1 MPLEP
6 PHGVETV
13 RTPGS
18 VFWFEDEII
27 VGASNELARPGTI
40 EDAQEGM
47 QILKMMLE
55 GGPRPCLYDAA
66 DISYVGFGARS
77 HVHEHLPELFT
88 RVAILVRSNAMRSVA
103 HMLLGFVR
111 VQIPIRLFTSE
122 TDARAWL
129 ELEES

>member
-6 PHGVETV
+6 PSGAETV

-18 VFWFEDEII
+18 MFWFEDELI
-27 VGASNELARPGTI
+27 VGTSDKYARPGTVQ
-40 EDAQEGM
+40 DAQEGM

-55 GGPRPCLYDAA
+55 GGPRPCLYDAS

-88 RVAILVRSNAMRSVA
+88 RVAIIVRSNAMRSVA

-111 VQIPIRLFTSE
+111 VRIPIRLVTSE
-122 TDARAWL
+122 AEARAWL
-129 ELEES
+129 ASDEP